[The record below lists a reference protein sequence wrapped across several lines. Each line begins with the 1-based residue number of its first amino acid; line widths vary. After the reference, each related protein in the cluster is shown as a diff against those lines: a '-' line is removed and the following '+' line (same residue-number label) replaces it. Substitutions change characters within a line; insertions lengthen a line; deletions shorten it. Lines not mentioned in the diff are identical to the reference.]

1 MSLLASWTKYYG
13 PYYNT
18 RDKFAAMRTQW
29 WNMLQRVF
37 DEGNVQA
44 QVDVFNTESNKD
56 AA

>member
-1 MSLLASWTKYYG
+1 M
-13 PYYNT
+13 P
-18 RDKFAAMRTQW
+18 TQW
-29 WNMLQRVF
+29 WNMLQREF